1 MAKKMNT
8 AINPL
13 IPFFQL
19 LRLGLG
25 TSSSI
30 DLPASPEW
38 KKIFDFARQQ
48 GLTAVMIDAFERL
61 STEQRPPK
69 QMLLAWIGLFV
80 AMEHNYAKYTSNI
93 ASLASFYA
101 RHGIKMLLFKGYACS
116 LCWPVAAHRP
126 TGDIDIYLFGKQQ
139 EADRLMAE
147 ELGIKVD
154 FGYHKHSVFP
164 FQGTEVENHA
174 VFIDDVTHKSNIRFE
189 KTLMTVLAEESCV
202 ESPIKNVFFPPATF
216 NALFL
221 LRHTGEHFASNEI
234 SLRHVIDVGT
244 FFEHYHAQVDW
255 KRVFEVFGRE
265 RMLDFFNGI
274 TTICVDYLG
283 MDTSFFGSS
292 DGLYSFQRDSMLARH
307 ILHDIFEQKQV
318 LPMSTRGLDTM
329 AKKLKYSVDKSLRW
343 WHNRWKYRLVYNEN
357 LFESFWW
364 LAKNRIKDIH

>member
-1 MAKKMNT
+1 MK
-8 AINPL
+8 IDISPL
-13 IPFFQL
+13 IPFFKL

-25 TSSSI
+25 TSS
-30 DLPASPEW
+30 DTALPASPGW
-38 KKIFDFARQQ
+38 KEIFDIASQQ

-61 STEQRPPK
+61 SKEQRPPRK
-69 QMLLAWIGLFV
+69 VLLLWIGT
-80 AMEHNYAKYTSNI
+80 AMVMEQDYANYTSGI

-116 LCWPVAAHRP
+116 LCWPKAEHRP

-139 EADRLMAE
+139 EADRLVAE

-154 FGYHKHSVFP
+154 YGYHKHSVFL

-174 VFIDDVTHKSNIRFE
+174 TFVDDVTHKSNIRFE
-189 KTLMTVLAEESCV
+189 KTLMTVLAEEPCI
-202 ESPIKNVFFPPATF
+202 ESPIKNVFFPSATF

-234 SLRHVIDVGT
+234 SLRQIIDVGT
-244 FFEHYHAQVDW
+244 FFEHYHTQIDW
-255 KRVFEVFGRE
+255 KRVFDILERE

-274 TTICVDYLG
+274 ATACVDYLG
-283 MDTSFFGSS
+283 MEASFFGSS
-292 DGLYSFQRDSMLARH
+292 DGLYSFQCDGMRANR
-307 ILHDIFEQKQV
+307 ILSDIFEQKQV
-318 LPMSTRGLDTM
+318 LPMSTHGLDTTG
-329 AKKLKYSVDKSLRW
+329 KKLKYSIDKSLRW

-364 LAKNRIKDIH
+364 LARNRIRNIH